1 MKKINRK
8 IDSMKDTPSEPYPQM
23 FRTPVDP
30 DKLDEPT
37 VKNFERFYW
46 YSNVAPQYLSERWV
60 ISL

>member
-1 MKKINRK
+1 
-8 IDSMKDTPSEPYPQM
+8 MKDTPSEPYPQM

-60 ISL
+60 ISLS